1 MKQLKRIA
9 LCLATRG
16 FLAGVGLL
24 AQERQPA
31 GTKMAAAA
39 QTFLG
44 TLNDEQKAAATFP
57 FDSAE
62 RMNWHFV
69 PRQDK
74 DRKSIRKGLPLEKMS
89 DEQKAAALAVLRA
102 SLSPGGFESATT
114 IMSFENILKEL
125 EGNGPNVRN
134 PGWYFVSIF
143 GEPSRAGKWGFRVE
157 GHHLSVNFTLDGG
170 KIVSTTPSVFG
181 SNPAIVRDGPRKGE
195 KPIYQVDQLA
205 KDLISSLNDD
215 QKKIAYQAKQFPEIE
230 ALTKGPKTEKPVGLT
245 LKQLEPNQKELFLK
259 LVHSYADR
267 MPDDVAARNMAS
279 VTSAPADQVYFG
291 YSGKFEKGEPHTYRV
306 QGPTFLIEF
315 LNIQADSAKNPANHI
330 HSGWRTLS
338 GDFGLSE

>member
-1 MKQLKRIA
+1 MKQLRRIA
-9 LCLATRG
+9 LSLATLG
-16 FLAGVGLL
+16 ILAGVGLL

-31 GTKMAAAA
+31 GAKMATAADA
-39 QTFLG
+39 FLG
-44 TLNDEQKAAATFP
+44 TLNPEQKAAATFA
-57 FDSAE
+57 FDSPE
-62 RMNWHFV
+62 RVHWHFV

-74 DRKSIRKGLPLEKMS
+74 NKKSIRKGLPLENMS
-89 DEQKAAALAVLRA
+89 AEQKTAALAVLRA
-102 SLSPGGFESATT
+102 ALSPGGFESATT

-125 EGNGPNVRN
+125 EGDGPNVRN
-134 PGWYFVSIF
+134 PGWYFFSIF

-170 KIVSTTPSVFG
+170 KIISTTPSVFG
-181 SNPAIVRDGPRKGE
+181 SNPAIVMAGPRKGE

-205 KDLISSLNDD
+205 KDLITSLNEE
-215 QKKIAYQAKQFPEIE
+215 QKKIAFQEKEFPEIE

-245 LKQLEPNQKELFLK
+245 MKQLEPAQKELFVK
-259 LVHSYADR
+259 LVRSYADR

-279 VTSAPADQVYFG
+279 VTGAPPEQVYFG
-291 YSGKFEKGEPHTYRV
+291 YAGKFEKGEPHTYRI

-338 GDFGLSE
+338 GDFGLAE